1 MAENLPVSAPTEPA
15 PGRRVDSLLAY
26 LVLLVTMAVTVLL
39 AVAVAVRAGDSGRSD
54 RFASARSQS
63 LSIAAARATALLSY
77 DYRTIDTLASVN
89 RPFLTA
95 ACAAGYAEQLDPA
108 VRADAVANKSV
119 LRATVRSVAIQ
130 QLSATR
136 STVLVIVDEVRT
148 GSDRAGTQDQQL
160 GVSVRLVRSGG
171 QWLVDD
177 LVAAIGDGDAA
188 PRAESVRCS

>member
-1 MAENLPVSAPTEPA
+1 VAANLGASAPTEPA
-15 PGRRVDSLLAY
+15 PESRVDSLIAY
-26 LVLLVTMAVTVLL
+26 LVLVIAVAVTVFL
-39 AVAVAVRAGDSGRSD
+39 AIAVAVRAGDSGRSD
-54 RFASARSQS
+54 RFATARSQS
-63 LSIAAARATALLSY
+63 LSIAAARATVLLSY

-95 ACAAGYAEQLDPA
+95 ACATGYAGQLDAA

-136 STVLVIVDEVRT
+136 STVLVIVDEERT
-148 GSDRAGTQDQQL
+148 GSDRTGTQNQQL
-160 GVSVRLVRSGG
+160 GVSVRLVRSEG

-177 LVAAIGDGDAA
+177 LVAAIADVDAA
-188 PRAESVRCS
+188 PRPDTVRCS